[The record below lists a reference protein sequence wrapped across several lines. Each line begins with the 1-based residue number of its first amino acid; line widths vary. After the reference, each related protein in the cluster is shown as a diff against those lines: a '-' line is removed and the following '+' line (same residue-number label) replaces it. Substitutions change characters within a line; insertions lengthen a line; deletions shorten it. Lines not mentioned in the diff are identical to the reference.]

1 MSADFQTFVHD
12 HERMV
17 RALALSWVR
26 SPSAA
31 DDVTQEAFVRAW
43 KSWGTLRDSAKA
55 KTWIYTVT
63 RNAAVDWLRRE
74 KRHKAEEL
82 VDVAAPAIEK
92 KPDDRIDRV
101 VGIVNSL
108 REDYRQLVLLRF
120 VEQMSYAEIAEVLGL
135 TASAVGEKL
144 HRVRKM
150 VTDRMGSLANGG
162 TD

>member
-1 MSADFQTFVHD
+1 MPADFDAFVQE

-31 DDVTQEAFVRAW
+31 DDVAQEAFLRAW
-43 KSWGTLRDSAKA
+43 KAWGSLRDPSKA
-55 KTWIYTVT
+55 KTWLYTLT
-63 RNAAVDWLRRE
+63 RHAAIDWLRRE

-82 VDVAAPAIEK
+82 VDVAAPEAER
-92 KPDDRIDRV
+92 KPDELIERV
-101 VGIVNSL
+101 AKLVDGL

-120 VEQMSYAEIAEVLGL
+120 VEQLSYAEIGEVLGL

-144 HRVRKM
+144 HRVRKL
-150 VTDRMGSLANGG
+150 VCERLGAAQMGGQS
-162 TD
+162 

>member
-1 MSADFQTFVHD
+1 MDFDSFLHD

-31 DDVTQEAFVRAW
+31 DDVTQEAFLRAW
-43 KSWGTLRDSAKA
+43 KAWGTLRDPAKA
-55 KTWIYTVT
+55 KTWLYTLT
-63 RNAAVDWLRRE
+63 RHAAIDWLRRE

-82 VDVAAPAIEK
+82 VQDVAAPAAEK
-92 KPDDRIDRV
+92 RPDDLVDRV
-101 VGIVNSL
+101 VRIVDGL

-120 VEQMSYAEIAEVLGL
+120 VEQLSYAEIGEVLGM

-144 HRVRKM
+144 HRVRKL
-150 VTDRMGSLANGG
+150 VTERMGSW
-162 TD
+162 TSP